1 MALSSSGS
9 ISASQIANEYGYTT
23 GNSTFSLGGYRTIAG
38 GGNYPQQVGE
48 LSFSSIDGGG
58 SVATGS
64 NAITMGSFRGTRLQT
79 VVNFWSAAA
88 AGGVRLIARDRYN
101 SNGSIGSDAHVAT
114 IGGHRTRPNNSS
126 GTKVHIHVKRNIDNV
141 STQGQANSLHDQ
153 RTCAFRTGS
162 WESGTQLQIDVA
174 NGGRIQGAGGWG
186 GAGGS
191 PRSGAGG
198 NGGAGTSGLGVQY
211 SGTVVNITGSGV
223 ISAGYGG
230 GGGGGGAY
238 DEDSS
243 GFFGWGRSRNPASGG
258 GGGGGAGRPGGAGN
272 IPGSGGAGGSNGGN
286 AGNDGETFGEGGAG
300 GNNGNEAIGGTGGDG
315 GSRNELSDAGGN
327 GSGNAGTGAGGGRGP
342 TGAAIR
348 RNSGISVTINDP
360 TNSLNGRGSTTAT
373 GVQ

>member
-238 DEDSS
+238 DEDGS
-243 GFFGWGRSRNPASGG
+243 GLWGKSRRPASGG

-272 IPGSGGAGGSNGGN
+272 IPGSGGSGGANGGN